1 MIDLDEEYFEEHLRS
16 TTSHKD
22 DFSHYSY
29 SSETSATS
37 FSEFLSFLRIGNAI
51 KDTTEI
57 LDKKPIKSFIL
68 ILKTLTKI
76 HHFFE
81 TE

>member
-57 LDKKPIKSFIL
+57 LDKETDKIFHLDSKDLDKNSSF
-68 ILKTLTKI
+68 
-76 HHFFE
+76 F
-81 TE
+81 